1 MLDLIKTPDPALLH
15 FADPDD
21 ITLGGLLDVLD
32 AHADRPL
39 VFFYDGR
46 AVKRGYHV
54 TEVKA
59 GRFAAL
65 DCGAN
70 PEAWTEIF
78 VQIWDVEEGERKHMG
93 AARFAKIIRK
103 VSEHVGLDGLAKL
116 TFEVSDGVVP
126 MALYRAAAP
135 EIVEGEV
142 HVALS
147 ARPASCKPRDRWLKE
162 QQIRQEAEGCC
173 MPTKAEPCCG

>member
-1 MLDLIKTPDPALLH
+1 MLDQIKTIDPAPVH

-21 ITLGGLLDVLD
+21 VTLGELLGLLDG
-32 AHADRPL
+32 HADRPL

-46 AVKRGYHV
+46 AVKPGYHV

-59 GRFAAL
+59 GQFAAL

-70 PEAWTEIF
+70 PESWTEIF
-78 VQIWDVEEGERKHMG
+78 VQLWDVEEGERKHM
-93 AARFAKIIRK
+93 ASAKFAKIIRK
-103 VSEHVGLDGLAKL
+103 VSEHVGLDGSAKL
-116 TFEVSDGVVP
+116 TFEVSDGIVP
-126 MALYRAAAP
+126 MQLYRAGAP
-135 EIVEGEV
+135 DIVEGEV

-162 QQIRQEAEGCC
+162 QQVIQQANS
-173 MPTKAEPCCG
+173 CCGPSNAKPC

>member
-1 MLDLIKTPDPALLH
+1 
-15 FADPDD
+15 
-21 ITLGGLLDVLD
+21 
-32 AHADRPL
+32 
-39 VFFYDGR
+39 
-46 AVKRGYHV
+46 VKHGYHV

-59 GRFAAL
+59 GQFAAL

-78 VQIWDVEEGERKHMG
+78 VQLWDVEEGERKHM
-93 AARFAKIIRK
+93 AASKFAKIIRK
-103 VSEHVGLDGLAKL
+103 VSEHVGLDGSAKL

-126 MALYRAAAP
+126 MVLYRADAP
-135 EIVEGEV
+135 ELLDGEV

-162 QQIRQEAEGCC
+162 QQARQETKGCC
-173 MPTKAEPCCG
+173 ASANAEPCCG